1 LDAERIA
8 VTLRLPDQLL
18 RNVVVMNID
27 GASLHSLTPRFGR
40 LFKFERSSHVDNVE
54 LGDLR

>member
-1 LDAERIA
+1 
-8 VTLRLPDQLL
+8 VPLRLPDHPLGH
-18 RNVVVMNID
+18 VVVMNID

-40 LFKFERSSHVDNVE
+40 LFEFERSSHVDNVE